1 MLPNKD
7 GNILPIIEHIVHCMT
22 HFSYQILS
30 CFDAFVLHTN
40 GLKVDA
46 DYIPELCFFPRDL
59 GSKRGCGLGI
69 TADNRRPSTVNT
81 LYILDT

>member
-7 GNILPIIEHIVHCMT
+7 GNILPIIEHVFHCIT

-30 CFDAFVLHTN
+30 FIHAFVLHTN

-46 DYIPELCFFPRDL
+46 GHIPELGFFSRDYVPL
-59 GSKRGCGLGI
+59 RLIEGRLQ
-69 TADNRRPSTVNT
+69 
-81 LYILDT
+81 